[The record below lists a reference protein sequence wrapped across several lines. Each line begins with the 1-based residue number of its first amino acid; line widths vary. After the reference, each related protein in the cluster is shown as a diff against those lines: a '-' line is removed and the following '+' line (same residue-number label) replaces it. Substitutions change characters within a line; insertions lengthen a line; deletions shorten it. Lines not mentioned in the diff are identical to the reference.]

1 MHSLLKR
8 LLVDMNL
15 YPPFSTLSS
24 NETSNQSITSSMN
37 DRLESTESSSY
48 CYYVEISDMLQKTSR
63 LISKN
68 ISKVGV
74 LQDTNAVKDIK
85 QD

>member
-15 YPPFSTLSS
+15 YPPFSTLSR
-24 NETSNQSITSSMN
+24 NETSSQSITSSAN
-37 DRLESTESSSY
+37 DRLESTESNSY

>member
-15 YPPFSTLSS
+15 YPFSTVSS
-24 NETSNQSITSSMN
+24 NEASNKTTSRNERLEPTETSS
-37 DRLESTESSSY
+37 
-48 CYYVEISDMLQKTSR
+48 YYYYTEISDMLQKTSN

-68 ISKVGV
+68 LSKVGV
-74 LQDTNAVKDIK
+74 LQDTNTVKDVK